1 MQTEPIDLRKTKLP
15 RVGEY
20 LESLPVP
27 VTDQEWA
34 IQAAMAAEL
43 GGRIDAIQVAAKLA
57 QTEARSEIKIFETAR
72 RVASKIVRDRAE
84 DLPVSVSVFADL
96 SAGVA
101 GVAVF
106 VRMDTGQVIK
116 RRALTA
122 DEAES
127 ARQNP
132 LPFRG

>member
-1 MQTEPIDLRKTKLP
+1 MQNEPIDLRKTNLP

-34 IQAAMAAEL
+34 IQASMAAEL
-43 GGRIDAIQVAAKLA
+43 GGRIESIQAAAKLA
-57 QTEARSEIKIFETAR
+57 QTEARSEIKMLQTAR

-96 SAGVA
+96 SAGLA
-101 GVAVF
+101 GVALF
-106 VRMDTGQVIK
+106 VRMDTKQVVK

-122 DEAES
+122 EEADS
-127 ARQNP
+127 ARQDP